1 MDLLQRAGNGEEAAL
16 VEFASRWWP
25 VILRFAWGM
34 LGNPSQAKAVT
45 EEVLC
50 AALDP
55 AGSPLCPCVS
65 MLRQAVWLSLARRR
79 APTSPS
85 GRSKPV
91 FREFEGMEG
100 FDRVVLLLR
109 DVERRPGGGAA
120 GGAGRPQAVRRA
132 RAHP

>member
-50 AALDP
+50 AALDL

-79 APTSPS
+79 ARTSPA
-85 GRSKPV
+85 GRSTPI
-91 FREFEGMEG
+91 FRELEGMGG
-100 FDRVVLLLR
+100 FDRVLLLVR
-109 DVERRPGGGAA
+109 DGERLPVEDLA
-120 GGAGRPQAVRRA
+120 GLSGRA
-132 RAHP
+132 